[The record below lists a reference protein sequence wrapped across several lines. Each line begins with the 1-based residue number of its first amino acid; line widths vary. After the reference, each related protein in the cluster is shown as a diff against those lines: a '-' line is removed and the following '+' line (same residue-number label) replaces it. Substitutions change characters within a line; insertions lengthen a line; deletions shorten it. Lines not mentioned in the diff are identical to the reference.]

1 MWCASQSW
9 WRTAPFDPKAH
20 AQFAAAIRT
29 IPLSVEMIAEQCI
42 AMRLRMLSRAV
53 TRIYN
58 RALRPYGL
66 TTSQMNI
73 LVAIAC
79 LGEAKQ
85 HDVCQALH
93 LGKST
98 LSRDVAWMRRQ
109 GWLDD
114 VPGADGRVALL
125 RITPAGK
132 RLVEEAIPAWQ
143 QAQAQ
148 ATTLLGERQ
157 VSTLGRAATALRKK
171 RPTTW
176 T

>member
-1 MWCASQSW
+1 M
-9 WRTAPFDPKAH
+9 
-20 AQFAAAIRT
+20 AQHSESAQI
-29 IPLSVEMIAEQCI
+29 SVETIAEQCI
-42 AMRLRMLSRAV
+42 AVRLRMLSRAV

-73 LVAIAC
+73 LVAISC

-85 HDVCQALH
+85 HEVCQVLH
-93 LGKST
+93 LEKST
-98 LSRDVAWMRRQ
+98 LSRDVARMRRQ

-114 VPGADGRVALL
+114 VPSADGRVALL

-148 ATTLLGERQ
+148 ATTLLGARQ
-157 VSTLGRAATALRKK
+157 VSTLLRAVPTLRNK
-171 RPTTW
+171 RPMTRT
-176 T
+176 

>member
-1 MWCASQSW
+1 MAQQSGS
-9 WRTAPFDPKAH
+9 
-20 AQFAAAIRT
+20 AQI
-29 IPLSVEMIAEQCI
+29 SVEAIAEQCI
-42 AMRLRMLSRAV
+42 AVRLRMLSRAV

-73 LVAIAC
+73 LVAISC

-93 LGKST
+93 LEKST
-98 LSRDVAWMRRQ
+98 LSRDVARMRRQ

-114 VPGADGRVALL
+114 VPSADGRVALL

-132 RLVEEAIPAWQ
+132 RRVEEAIPAWQ

-148 ATTLLGERQ
+148 ATTLLGARQ
-157 VSTLGRAATALRKK
+157 VSTLLRAAPTLQHK
-171 RPTTW
+171 RPMTRS
-176 T
+176 

>member
-1 MWCASQSW
+1 MAQQSGS
-9 WRTAPFDPKAH
+9 
-20 AQFAAAIRT
+20 AQI
-29 IPLSVEMIAEQCI
+29 SVEAIAEQCI
-42 AMRLRMLSRAV
+42 AVRLRMLSRTV

-73 LVAIAC
+73 LVAISC

-93 LGKST
+93 LEKST
-98 LSRDVAWMRRQ
+98 LSRDVARMRRQ

-114 VPGADGRVALL
+114 VPSADGRVALL

-148 ATTLLGERQ
+148 ATTLLGARQ
-157 VSTLGRAATALRKK
+157 VSTLLRAAPTLQHK
-171 RPTTW
+171 RPMTRS
-176 T
+176 

>member
-1 MWCASQSW
+1 MARQ
-9 WRTAPFDPKAH
+9 RKTP
-20 AQFAAAIRT
+20 QI
-29 IPLSVEMIAEQCI
+29 SVETIAEQCI
-42 AMRLRMLSRAV
+42 AVRLRILSRAV

-73 LVAIAC
+73 LVAISC
-79 LGEAKQ
+79 LGQAKQ

-93 LGKST
+93 LEKST
-98 LSRDVAWMRRQ
+98 LSRDVARMRRQ

-132 RLVEEAIPAWQ
+132 RRVEDAIPAWQ

-148 ATTLLGERQ
+148 ATALLGARQ
-157 VSTLGRAATALRKK
+157 VSTLGRAVTILLKQ
-171 RPTTW
+171 RPPTGT
-176 T
+176 